1 MAKAW
6 HLTIVAVSIL
16 FTLVMSGLA
25 IAYSSNES
33 AYTPDRLQPSSKF
46 NSEGNNQ
53 SQTVYA
59 IDRNT
64 NSSASGDINNA
75 DSAAQKPSI
84 GLLDYT
90 FDISA
95 KQLFPNE
102 AIRNKILES
111 QSESEY
117 QLKSVTYNILGEHLE
132 AKNATVFVRPSKID
146 DGNVKLEFFVFAQ
159 KASITGADGKQGV
172 IERTYDNLEVKSI
185 YGIYNHDS
193 GKISVHVP
201 YGAALSLVR

>member
-6 HLTIVAVSIL
+6 QLTVIGVSVL
-16 FTLVMSGLA
+16 LTLVVSGLA

-33 AYTPDRLQPSSKF
+33 AYIPDRLEPSTKF

-59 IDRNT
+59 IDRST
-64 NSSASGDINNA
+64 NSSASGGDINNA
-75 DSAAQKPSI
+75 DSAAQKASM
-84 GLLDYT
+84 GLFDYT
-90 FDISA
+90 FDVPA

-102 AIRNKILES
+102 AVRNKILES

-117 QLKSVTYNILGEHLE
+117 QLKSVSYNVLGEHLE
-132 AKNATVFVRPSKID
+132 ASNATVFVRPSKID
-146 DGNVKLEFFVFAQ
+146 GENVKLEFFIFAQ

-172 IERTYDNLEVKSI
+172 I
-185 YGIYNHDS
+185 
-193 GKISVHVP
+193 
-201 YGAALSLVR
+201 